1 MSRCRSCAAEIIW
14 AHTEKGKRIPLDAEP
29 VEGGNIELRDGIAT
43 IYGQAIFGTEALY
56 VSHFATCP
64 DAAEHRSRR

>member
-14 AHTEKGKRIPLDAEP
+14 AHTTAGKSIPLDALP
-29 VEGGNIELRDGIAT
+29 VTGGNIELVDGVAHVAS
-43 IYGQAIFGTEALY
+43 QAVLSIDPMY

-64 DAAEHRSRR
+64 DAAEHRSKR